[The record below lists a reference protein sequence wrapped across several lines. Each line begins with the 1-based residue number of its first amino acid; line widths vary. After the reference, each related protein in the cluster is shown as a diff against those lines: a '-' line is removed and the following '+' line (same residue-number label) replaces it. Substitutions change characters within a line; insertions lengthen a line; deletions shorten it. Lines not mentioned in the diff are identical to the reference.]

1 MNWNKIQIKLTQ
13 INGLNL
19 TKKIITGLL
28 TTLFSITHKK
38 KKNNSIILSGR
49 IRKEK
54 LPLQVMWC
62 GDNG

>member
-38 KKNNSIILSGR
+38 KKQLYYPIWKN
-49 IRKEK
+49 KEGK
-54 LPLQVMWC
+54 ASSPSNVVW
-62 GDNG
+62 